1 MTHCVVAGGQEL
13 PRFPWVLVCVWVCL
27 CACAHLCTK
36 SQAVVCVAVHL
47 KVVQQPLSQ
56 DKRREIIFLFTDIFF
71 YSFLSSCRFDNDD
84 SCQSVNYGA
93 VLLVLQCVIHYYY
106 WCIYFFLPK
115 DLWFNKSPVLR
126 LWYIYCSN
134 VLFTVVYDILKISEL
149 VNLPKRASFGFGLR
163 LVISANDSAARHHC
177 VF

>member
-106 WCIYFFLPK
+106 WCIYFF
-115 DLWFNKSPVLR
+115 
-126 LWYIYCSN
+126 C
-134 VLFTVVYDILKISEL
+134 LKISDLISHRFWDFDIYIVATYCLQWYMISWKSLNWWTYPKEL
-149 VNLPKRASFGFGLR
+149 VLA
-163 LVISANDSAARHHC
+163 LVSG
-177 VF
+177 